1 LTSCSSDKPP
11 VKEEIPVIK
20 RINASELSTGMY
32 VILPRLWLKAPF
44 PENHFLIKTQK
55 EVETIQAMDGS
66 IVSIDTDK
74 GLDISAHGDD
84 KPPEQW
90 DSGAGQTERIRELVT
105 DTKLTPKEKAGAVYD
120 ESIMVM
126 QRLFESPT
134 AGVIRESKKGIFQ
147 VVDIILADK
156 YVARHML
163 SLLSHDYYTYT
174 HSVNVGVLSVSL
186 ARALYGD
193 DDTDTFHE
201 LGAGFFFHDLGKV
214 RVSNAIINKRG
225 KLDEAE
231 MNEMRTHPYKGYQL
245 LEEMGHLTKEAEL
258 IALQHHERSDGTGY
272 PRGLKGE
279 EIHEYGRICSIADVY
294 DALTSKRSYHKE
306 RSSFEALELMREQM
320 LGHFE
325 RELFE
330 KFVLL
335 FAPDEAAREV

>member
-1 LTSCSSDKPP
+1 
-11 VKEEIPVIK
+11 
-20 RINASELSTGMY
+20 MY
-32 VILPRLWLKAPF
+32 VLLPRLWLKEPF

-55 EVETIQAMDGS
+55 EVEAIQAMDGS
-66 IVSIDTDK
+66 EVSIDTDK
-74 GLDISAHGDD
+74 GLDISAHGADE
-84 KPPEQW
+84 PPEQW
-90 DSGAGQTERIRELVT
+90 DSGAGQTEHIRELVT
-105 DTKLTPKEKAGAVYD
+105 DTKLTPSEKAGAVYD

-126 QRLFESPT
+126 QRLFNGPT
-134 AGVIRESKKGIFQ
+134 ASIIKESKQGIFQ
-147 VVDIILADK
+147 VVDLILSDK
-156 YVARHML
+156 DVSQSML

-186 ARALYGD
+186 VRALYGD

-231 MNEMRTHPYKGYQL
+231 MSEMRTHPYKGYKI
-245 LEEMGHLTKEAEL
+245 LEETGHLTKEAEL

-272 PRGLKGE
+272 PRGLKGT

-294 DALTSKRSYHKE
+294 DALTSKRSYH
-306 RSSFEALELMREQM
+306 RGRNSYEALELMREQM

-325 RELFE
+325 RKLFE

-335 FAPDEAAREV
+335 FAPVEAARKA